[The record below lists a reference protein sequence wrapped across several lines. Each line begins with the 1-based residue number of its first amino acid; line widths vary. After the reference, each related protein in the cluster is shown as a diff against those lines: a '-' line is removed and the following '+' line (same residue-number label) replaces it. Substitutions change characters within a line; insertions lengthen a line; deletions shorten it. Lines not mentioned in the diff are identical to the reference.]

1 MPSTPA
7 FEAPHRGGPHHW
19 AAPIRIRPDVKGD
32 TESMN
37 SPEPAASGAS
47 PEALAFVED
56 FALTFERLG
65 LVRMTGRVMGWLLV
79 ADPPEQTFAEI
90 TAVLQAS
97 KGSISTALKF
107 LTTARWV
114 DKVSKPGDR
123 RDYYTIRPGV
133 MPDLIKQQA
142 AQYSLFTQ
150 TLARGFDL
158 FDDPESPKTERLR
171 DMYDFFAW
179 MEKELPAL
187 MERWDREQR
196 RH

>member
-1 MPSTPA
+1 
-7 FEAPHRGGPHHW
+7 
-19 AAPIRIRPDVKGD
+19 
-32 TESMN
+32 MN
-37 SPEPAASGAS
+37 SATVNPIPATATAAS

-65 LVRMTGRVMGWLLV
+65 LVRMTGRVMGWLLI

-90 TAVLQAS
+90 GVVLQAS

-114 DKVSKPGDR
+114 NKVSRPGDR
-123 RDYYTIRPGV
+123 KDYCTIRPGV

-142 AQYSLFTQ
+142 AQYSVFTQ
-150 TLARGFDL
+150 TLERGFDL
-158 FDDPESPKTERLR
+158 FDGPDSPRAERLR
-171 DMYDFFAW
+171 DMHDFFAW

-196 RH
+196 RG